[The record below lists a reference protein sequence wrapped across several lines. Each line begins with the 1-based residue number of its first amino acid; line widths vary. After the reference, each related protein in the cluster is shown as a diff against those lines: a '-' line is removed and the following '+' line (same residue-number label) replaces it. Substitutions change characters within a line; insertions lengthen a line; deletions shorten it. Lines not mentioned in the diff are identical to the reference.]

1 MTMRHLYKYVLVGV
15 ACLLIGAAGTALAM
29 HTGGGEV
36 RLVAQRHEDGRV
48 EIGLQEREVGGG
60 WGERQLPDARFLSA
74 GATVGQW
81 RASSP
86 LDVGAGHLADGALA
100 CIIGHG
106 QSDDIFW
113 SMVGQ
118 GVETASEDLKMNL
131 RFSIAPTPDQQAA
144 LVREC
149 VSDDAQLIATTLAA
163 PETLAPA
170 IAEALAAGVQVAT
183 FNSGTESAP
192 ASGSAMHIG
201 LDDQLGGKRAGEA
214 FNASGVSGTVLCV
227 IHEAANV
234 GLEERCDYLESSY
247 LGEVERLRIGD
258 AGASSS
264 AGAQAAI
271 AGRLA
276 EGDVAG
282 VLTLGSA
289 MLEPALAARGD
300 SDIAVATFGW
310 SPAAISKILSG
321 EVLFMIYDQPHA
333 QAYLTTAALGMMGL
347 MGQIGNSNLIF
358 GGVRILLEPVVFD
371 RDRAM
376 ASAELL
382 GALGGF
388 ASGSQDP

>member
-1 MTMRHLYKYVLVGV
+1 MTMRHLYKYILVGV

-74 GATVGQW
+74 GAMAGQW

-86 LDVGAGHLADGALA
+86 LDIGAGRYHDGALA

-106 QSDDIFW
+106 RDDDIFW

-149 VSDDAQLIATTLAA
+149 VSDDAHLIATTLAA
-163 PETLAPA
+163 PEALAPA

-201 LDDQLGGKRAGEA
+201 LDDQLGGKTRWRSLQRERRQRYRPLRHPRGRERWPGGALRLPGVV
-214 FNASGVSGTVLCV
+214 VSGRSGATTDWRRGRV
-227 IHEAANV
+227 
-234 GLEERCDYLESSY
+234 ERCW
-247 LGEVERLRIGD
+247 
-258 AGASSS
+258 S
-264 AGAQAAI
+264 AGGDCRATRR
-271 AGRLA
+271 GRC
-276 EGDVAG
+276 GGRPDPG
-282 VLTLGSA
+282 Q
-289 MLEPALAARGD
+289 R
-300 SDIAVATFGW
+300 
-310 SPAAISKILSG
+310 
-321 EVLFMIYDQPHA
+321 HA
-333 QAYLTTAALGMMGL
+333 
-347 MGQIGNSNLIF
+347 
-358 GGVRILLEPVVFD
+358 
-371 RDRAM
+371 
-376 ASAELL
+376 
-382 GALGGF
+382 
-388 ASGSQDP
+388 